1 MLFALELS
9 VCMRMLILRVVNA
22 SLRKLRMCSASV
34 AAVPMA

>member
-9 VCMRMLILRVVNA
+9 VCMRMLVLRVVKA
-22 SLRKLRMCSASV
+22 SLRKLQMCNASV